1 MRGADVWITGV
12 GLLTSVGE
20 NAAENWEAFRAGT
33 SGVARHQSE
42 ESESLPDN
50 FLYHGRI
57 PGHKDP
63 PEVPPRLASQRKF
76 LNRGSILGLYAAA
89 EAVACAGLD
98 MSEVAPER
106 KSLYVGA
113 GDFTRVGYVD
123 FYAALKQAAG
133 EAWDFPN
140 PESLNEAALHKVSP
154 FFLLEGLPN
163 NLFSYLSAMYEFM
176 GPNGSFS
183 SLSSCGAQALENCDR
198 VLRFG
203 EADVGLVVGCGSW
216 AHPVMLLEL
225 DGLGILSQAK
235 DGPASFRPFDKRRD
249 GFFPGE
255 GAAALVLESAESA
268 RARGA
273 KPLGRVIGAA
283 NCQEFSSERY
293 IPVPTGAVLHS
304 VESAMAE
311 AGLSPDELAFILPHG
326 SATPQGDAGEL
337 SALLSYCDKAK
348 CASPLAGWKPY
359 TGHMGSASD
368 LSEMILGLS
377 ALKDGRLPPTPGLE
391 QKDDAFEA
399 LHIPAEECAVEGAAF
414 LSLSHGI
421 GGQSSATIVA
431 AQ

>member
-1 MRGADVWITGV
+1 MRGAEVWITGV

-20 NAAENWEAFRAGT
+20 NAPENWASLRAGIC
-33 SGVARHQSE
+33 GVAHHLSE
-42 ESESLPDN
+42 ENASHPGN
-50 FLYHGRI
+50 FAYHGAVS
-57 PGHKDP
+57 GHEDP
-63 PEVPPRLASQRKF
+63 PEVPPKLASQRKF
-76 LNRGSILGLYAAA
+76 LNRSSILGLYAAA
-89 EAVACAGLD
+89 EAVVCAGLD
-98 MSEVAPER
+98 MGEVAPER
-106 KSLYVGA
+106 KSLYVGS

-123 FYAALKQAAG
+123 FYAALKQTAG
-133 EAWDFPN
+133 DAWGAPDFAT
-140 PESLNEAALHKVSP
+140 LNEASLHRVSP

-216 AHPVMLLEL
+216 AHPMVLLEL
-225 DGLGILSQAK
+225 DGLGILSRAK
-235 DGPASFRPFDKRRD
+235 EGAASFRPFDKRRD

-273 KPLGRVIGAA
+273 KPLGRVGGTA

-293 IPVPTGAVLHS
+293 IPVPAEAVRHS
-304 VESAMAE
+304 VESAVAE
-311 AGLSPDELAFILPHG
+311 AGLASDDLAFILPHG

-337 SALLSYCDKAK
+337 SALLESSNKGKDLI
-348 CASPLAGWKPY
+348 PLAGWKPY

-368 LSEMILGLS
+368 LAEIVLGLY
-377 ALKDGRLPPTPGLE
+377 ALKDGRFPPTPGFE

-399 LHIPAEECAVEGAAF
+399 LHIPAEECAVSGAAF

-431 AQ
+431 AP

>member
-1 MRGADVWITGV
+1 MRGAEVWITGV
-12 GLLTSVGE
+12 GLLTSLGQS
-20 NAAENWEAFRAGT
+20 AAENWESLRAGRR
-33 SGVARHQSE
+33 GIAYHESE
-42 ESESLPDN
+42 ENDSLPDN
-50 FLYHGRI
+50 FFYHGVV
-57 PGHKDP
+57 PGHEDP
-63 PEVPPRLASQRKF
+63 PEVPPKLASQRKF
-76 LNRGSILGLYAAA
+76 LNRSSILGLYAAA

-98 MSEVAPER
+98 MGDVAPER
-106 KSLYVGA
+106 KSLYVGS

-123 FYAALKQAAG
+123 FYSALEQTSG
-133 EAWDFPN
+133 EAWDA
-140 PESLNEAALHKVSP
+140 PEPASLNEASLHKISP

-216 AHPVMLLEL
+216 AHPMVLLEL
-225 DGLGILSQAK
+225 DGLGILSRAK
-235 DGPASFRPFDKRRD
+235 EGASSFRPFDKRRD

-268 RARGA
+268 RARGV
-273 KPLGRVIGAA
+273 KPLGRVVGTA

-293 IPVPTGAVLHS
+293 IPVPTGAVRRS
-304 VESAMAE
+304 VESAVAE
-311 AGLSPDELAFILPHG
+311 SGLAPDDLAFILPHG

-337 SALLSYCDKAK
+337 AALLEYGNIAK
-348 CASPLAGWKPY
+348 DPLPLAGWKSY
-359 TGHMGSASD
+359 MGHMGSASD
-368 LSEMILGLS
+368 LAEIVLGLC
-377 ALKDGRLPPTPGLE
+377 ALKDGRLPPTPGFEL
-391 QKDDAFEA
+391 QDDAFEA
-399 LHIPAEECAVEGAAF
+399 LYIPTEECAVAGAAF

>member
-20 NAAENWEAFRAGT
+20 SAPENWEAFRAGR
-33 SGVARHQSE
+33 SGVTRHPSE
-42 ESESLPDN
+42 EGASLPDN

-57 PGHKDP
+57 PGHEDP
-63 PEVPPRLASQRKF
+63 PEVPPKLASQRKF
-76 LNRGSILGLYAAA
+76 LNRSSILGLYAAA
-89 EAVACAGLD
+89 EAVACADLD

-106 KSLYVGA
+106 KALYVGA

-123 FYAALKQAAG
+123 FYAALKQTAG
-133 EAWDFPN
+133 EAWDVPK
-140 PESLNEAALHKVSP
+140 PESLNEAVLHKVSP

-235 DGPASFRPFDKRRD
+235 DGASSFRPFDKRRD

-293 IPVPTGAVLHS
+293 IPVPTGAVRHS
-304 VESAMAE
+304 VESAMGE
-311 AGLSPDELAFILPHG
+311 AGLAPDDLAFILPHG

-337 SALLSYCDKAK
+337 SALLSCCGEAK
-348 CASPLAGWKPY
+348 GAIPLAGWKPY

-399 LHIPAEECAVEGAAF
+399 LHIPTEECAVAGAAF

-421 GGQSSATIVA
+421 GGQSSATIVTA
-431 AQ
+431 P

>member
-12 GLLTSVGE
+12 GLLTPVGE
-20 NAAENWEAFRAGT
+20 SAGENWESLRAGR
-33 SGVARHQSE
+33 SGIAHHPSE
-42 ESESLPDN
+42 GNDSLPDN
-50 FLYHGRI
+50 FFYHGTVS
-57 PGHKDP
+57 GHQDP
-63 PEVPPRLASQRKF
+63 PEVPPKLASQRKF
-76 LNRGSILGLYAAA
+76 LNRSSILGLYAAA

-98 MSEVAPER
+98 MGEVAPDR
-106 KSLYVGA
+106 KSLYVGS

-123 FYAALKQAAG
+123 FYAALKQTAG
-133 EAWDFPN
+133 EAWDA
-140 PESLNEAALHKVSP
+140 PEPASLNEAALHRVSP

-216 AHPVMLLEL
+216 AHPMVLLEL

-235 DGPASFRPFDKRRD
+235 EGAASFRPFDKRRD

-255 GAAALVLESAESA
+255 GAAALVIESAESA

-273 KPLGRVIGAA
+273 RPLGRVLGAA
-283 NCQEFSSERY
+283 NSQEFSSDRY
-293 IPVPTGAVLHS
+293 IPVPTGAVRHS

-311 AGLSPDELAFILPHG
+311 ADLVSDDLAFILPHG

-337 SALLSYCDKAK
+337 SALLEYGDEAK
-348 CASPLAGWKPY
+348 NPVPLAGWKPY

-368 LSEMILGLS
+368 LAEIVLGLC
-377 ALKDGRLPPTPGLE
+377 AMKDGRLPPTPGFALKE
-391 QKDDAFEA
+391 EAFETH
-399 LHIPAEECAVEGAAF
+399 HIPTEECAVAGAAF

-431 AQ
+431 AP

>member
-20 NAAENWEAFRAGT
+20 SAPENWEAFRAGRN
-33 SGVARHQSE
+33 GVAYHPGE
-42 ESESLPDN
+42 ENDSFPDN
-50 FLYHGRI
+50 FFYRGAI
-57 PGHKDP
+57 PGHEDP

-76 LNRGSILGLYAAA
+76 LNRSSILGLYAAA

-123 FYAALKQAAG
+123 FYAALKQTAG
-133 EAWDFPN
+133 EAWDVPK

-225 DGLGILSQAK
+225 DGLGILSRAK

-293 IPVPTGAVLHS
+293 IPVPTGAVRHS
-304 VESAMAE
+304 VESAMGE
-311 AGLSPDELAFILPHG
+311 AGLAPDDLAFILPHG

-348 CASPLAGWKPY
+348 GAIPLAGWKPY

-399 LHIPAEECAVEGAAF
+399 LHIPTEECAVAGAAF

>member
-1 MRGADVWITGV
+1 MRGAEVWITGV
-12 GLLTSVGE
+12 GLLTSVGGS
-20 NAAENWEAFRAGT
+20 AGENWASLRAGR
-33 SGVARHQSE
+33 SGIAHHPGE
-42 ESESLPDN
+42 ENGTLPDN
-50 FLYHGRI
+50 FFYHGAV
-57 PGHKDP
+57 PGHQDP
-63 PEVPPRLASQRKF
+63 PEVPPKLASQRKF
-76 LNRGSILGLYAAA
+76 LNRSSILGLYAAA

-98 MSEVAPER
+98 MGEVAPDR
-106 KSLYVGA
+106 KSLYVGS

-123 FYAALKQAAG
+123 FYAALKQTAG
-133 EAWDFPN
+133 EAWDA
-140 PESLNEAALHKVSP
+140 PEPASLNEAALHRVSP

-183 SLSSCGAQALENCDR
+183 SLSSCGAQALETCDR

-216 AHPVMLLEL
+216 AHPMVLLEL
-225 DGLGILSQAK
+225 DGLGILSRAK
-235 DGPASFRPFDKRRD
+235 EGAASFRPFDKRRD

-273 KPLGRVIGAA
+273 RPLGRVLGTA
-283 NCQEFSSERY
+283 NCQEFSSDRY
-293 IPVPTGAVLHS
+293 IPVPTGAVRRS

-311 AGLSPDELAFILPHG
+311 ADLASGDLAFILPHG

-337 SALLSYCDKAK
+337 SALLEYGGKAK
-348 CASPLAGWKPY
+348 DPVPLAGWKPY

-368 LSEMILGLS
+368 LAEIVLGLC
-377 ALKDGRLPPTPGLE
+377 AMKDGRLPPTPGFE
-391 QKDDAFEA
+391 QKDDAFEV
-399 LHIPAEECAVEGAAF
+399 LHIPTEECAVSGSAF

-431 AQ
+431 AP

>member
-1 MRGADVWITGV
+1 MRGEEVWITGV
-12 GLLTSVGE
+12 GLLTSIGE
-20 NAAENWEAFRAGT
+20 NAGENWESLCAGKC
-33 SGVARHQSE
+33 GVACHPSE
-42 ESESLPDN
+42 DNGSLPDN
-50 FLYHGRI
+50 FAYHGAI
-57 PGHKDP
+57 PGHEDP
-63 PEVPPRLASQRKF
+63 PEVPPKLASQRKF
-76 LNRGSILGLYAAA
+76 LNRSSILGLYAAA
-89 EAVACAGLD
+89 EAVACSGLD
-98 MSEVAPER
+98 MGEVAPER
-106 KSLYVGA
+106 KSLYVGS

-123 FYAALKQAAG
+123 FYAALKQTAG
-133 EAWDFPN
+133 EAWDA
-140 PESLNEAALHKVSP
+140 PEPASLNEASLHRVSP

-163 NLFSYLSAMYEFM
+163 NLFSYLSGIYEFM

-216 AHPVMLLEL
+216 AHPMVLLEL
-225 DGLGILSQAK
+225 DGLGILSRAK
-235 DGPASFRPFDKRRD
+235 DGAASFRPFDKRRD

-273 KPLGRVIGAA
+273 KPLGRVLGTA
-283 NCQEFSSERY
+283 NCQEYSSERY
-293 IPVPTGAVLHS
+293 IPVPTGAVRRS
-304 VESAMAE
+304 VESAVAE
-311 AGLSPDELAFILPHG
+311 AGVTSDDLAFVLPHG

-337 SALLSYCDKAK
+337 SALLEYGDMAK
-348 CASPLAGWKPY
+348 DPVPLAGWKPY

-368 LSEMILGLS
+368 LAEIVLGLF
-377 ALKDGRLPPTPGLE
+377 ALKEGRLPPTPGFE

-399 LHIPAEECAVEGAAF
+399 LHIPTEECAVSGAAF